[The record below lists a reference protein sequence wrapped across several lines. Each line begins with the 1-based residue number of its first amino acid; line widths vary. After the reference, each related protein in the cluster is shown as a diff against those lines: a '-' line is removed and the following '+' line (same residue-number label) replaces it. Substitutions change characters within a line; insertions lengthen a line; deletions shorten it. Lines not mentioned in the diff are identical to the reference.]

1 MLIACQENGKLLNA
15 VEDTV
20 NPLNRFLCPACLEA
34 VRFKKGESCD
44 RILLMFL

>member
-20 NPLNRFLCPACLEA
+20 NPLDRFLCPACKEA
-34 VRFKKGESCD
+34 VRFKNGYTYTEHPS
-44 RILLMFL
+44 R